1 MSPTPGRY
9 GSVGWSFVLH
19 STGLPVLF
27 YVKANTLVLD
37 SGQVTKATD
46 QCFSLT
52 MMFFF
57 LSFPISKHVNTT
69 EHLAGWLGEKQGKN
83 LTILYTGMDME
94 QLKLSYITVKNAV
107 LCLFLN
113 SFAIS
118 YKVKHILPYN
128 SNPSKLKHVHIG
140 TYMGIFIASL
150 VTITPHWKYPHSF
163 QLMN

>member
-1 MSPTPGRY
+1 
-9 GSVGWSFVLH
+9 
-19 STGLPVLF
+19 
-27 YVKANTLVLD
+27 
-37 SGQVTKATD
+37 
-46 QCFSLT
+46 
-52 MMFFF
+52 
-57 LSFPISKHVNTT
+57 
-69 EHLAGWLGEKQGKN
+69 
-83 LTILYTGMDME
+83 ME